1 MFEDSLIESQVPK
14 GSAAKNWT
22 IFGSTALQAAVALT
36 LVVLPLLHP
45 ERLSFRMETPLVF
58 TPPLPKPPA
67 VIREVAQAAS
77 SSSPNELALPTAT
90 RPINLINTHL
100 PMTPTDDP
108 PALGLVHFGSDIG
121 NDLTAVLVNGAPH
134 GTGTSVAMARP
145 EAPKRIAVSA
155 GVSAGMLLA
164 PIRPVYPAIAKT
176 AGISGTVVIEAVIS
190 KTGTVESLHVMS
202 GPGLLR
208 DAALDAIRTARY
220 RPYLLNGEATEIL
233 TTFTVNF
240 KLGA

>member
-45 ERLSFRMETPLVF
+45 ERLSFHVETPLVF
-58 TPPLPKPPA
+58 TPPLPKPPV

-77 SSSPNELALPTAT
+77 SSSPNAFALPTPT
-90 RPINLINTHL
+90 QPINLINTHL

-108 PALGLVHFGSDIG
+108 PAIGPVHFGSDIG
-121 NDLTAVLVNGAPH
+121 NDLTTALVNGAAH
-134 GTGTSVAMARP
+134 GTGTSVVMARP
-145 EAPKRIAVSA
+145 EAPKRIAVS

-164 PIRPVYPAIAKT
+164 PIRPVYPAIAKA

-190 KTGTVESLHVMS
+190 KTGTVESLRVVS

-208 DAALDAIRTARY
+208 DAALDAIRAARY